1 MTATESESGFAQ
13 WVPMIFVLLWS
24 TGFIG
29 AKYALP
35 FIEPFNLLFV
45 RMLIT
50 LAVFSGLIVYLKS
63 PWPNFGQACHQMVVG
78 SLIHGAY
85 LGGVFAAIKWQMPA
99 GITSLLVGLQPLL
112 TGLLAWTVI
121 GDRLR
126 KRQWLG
132 LMLGLV
138 GVCMVLLRGQEL
150 GTFSLTLPAVIAAIV
165 ALIGISAGTLYQKRF
180 GQGIDLMTGAWF
192 QYLATAVW
200 MGVLTYVFENQTID
214 WQPQLI
220 LSLTWLVFGL
230 SVTAILLLMLMIRQ
244 GAASEVAGYFYLVP
258 PVTAI
263 ESWLLFNEQLGFWAI
278 FGMLVAV
285 SGVYLVIKSPQ
296 EKGREQ

>member
-1 MTATESESGFAQ
+1 MIAVKSEPGFTQ
-13 WVPMIFVLLWS
+13 WIPIVFVLLWS

-50 LAVFSGLIVYLKS
+50 LVVFTGLIVYFKS
-63 PWPNFGQACHQMVVG
+63 PWLNFQQACHQMVVG

-112 TGLLAWTVI
+112 TAFLAWAVI
-121 GDRLR
+121 SERLH
-126 KRQWLG
+126 KRQWFGLLLG
-132 LMLGLV
+132 LS

-150 GTFSLTLPAVIAAIV
+150 GSLSLTWPAILAAMA
-165 ALIGISAGTLYQKRF
+165 ALVGISIGTLYQKRF
-180 GQGIDLMTGAWF
+180 GQGVDLFTGAWF
-192 QYLATAVW
+192 QYLATAIL
-200 MGVLTYVFENQTID
+200 MAVLTYSFETQVID

-230 SVTAILLLMLMIRQ
+230 SVAAILLLMLMIQR

-263 ESWLLFNEQLGFWAI
+263 ESWLLFNEKLSSGAI
-278 FGMLVAV
+278 LGMLVAV
-285 SGVYLVIKSPQ
+285 AGVYLVIKSP
-296 EKGREQ
+296 KDKAA